1 MLEIPCLACT
11 FCPSGLQRCHP
22 GWTHRDPMAAA
33 LNLTHTAETQPSS
46 SSTLRLPRDQVSC
59 SGHGQALFTSAVG
72 SLTSGSLPPRSLA
85 AQARQDIWP
94 TCVQGRKDFCLAGQG
109 LPVTLGVPCS
119 RGSLLSGHSP
129 LRALRSPRSMAG
141 RHRWGLVR
149 R

>member
-1 MLEIPCLACT
+1 MLGLHILPQRPAAMPPWVDTQGSHGSSIEPHTHSRDTAKFIQHPASSSG
-11 FCPSGLQRCHP
+11 SGLLLWAWPSPFYICC
-22 GWTHRDPMAAA
+22 G
-33 LNLTHTAETQPSS
+33 QPH
-46 SSTLRLPRDQVSC
+46 LR
-59 SGHGQALFTSAVG
+59 
-72 SLTSGSLPPRSLA
+72 SLPPCSLA